1 MHEVMHG
8 FDITAHTPSGERRIH
23 FVAINEAVALG
34 LAKRSFGDHPLT
46 IRKYYGPTRRE
57 REARLPQD

>member
-1 MHEVMHG
+1 MSEVMHG

-23 FVAINEAVALG
+23 FVAINEAVALD

-57 REARLPQD
+57 REALFPQD

>member
-1 MHEVMHG
+1 MHG
-8 FDITAHTPSGERRIH
+8 FDITAHTPSGEKHIY

-57 REARLPQD
+57 REALLHPD

>member
-1 MHEVMHG
+1 MHG
-8 FDITAHTPSGERRIH
+8 FDITAHTPSGKRRIH
-23 FVAINEAVALG
+23 FVAINEAVALD

-57 REARLPQD
+57 REALLHPD